1 MCTLII
7 VVEARG
13 CNAGSIAYHSIPV
26 CDWKMAR
33 GGQSTGACSGLP
45 EPYNFGELLL

>member
-1 MCTLII
+1 MSVLII
-7 VVEARG
+7 VVEARD
-13 CNAGSIAYHSIPV
+13 CNAGSIADHSIPV

-45 EPYNFGELLL
+45 EPYNSGELLQ